1 MNEIRIKY
9 LNQFWCKKKKKE
21 QGEFPEFLQ
30 GVDQCLQILSKQLT
44 DISRIR
50 GQEPH
55 SLAVEPVRP
64 H

>member
-1 MNEIRIKY
+1 M
-9 LNQFWCKKKKKE
+9 QKKKKE